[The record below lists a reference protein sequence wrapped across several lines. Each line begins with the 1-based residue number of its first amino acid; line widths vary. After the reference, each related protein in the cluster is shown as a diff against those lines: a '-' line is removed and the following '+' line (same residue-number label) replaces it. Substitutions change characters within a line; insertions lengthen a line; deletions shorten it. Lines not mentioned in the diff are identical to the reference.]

1 MSLPVHWMKCISAEG
16 HYFEGHHLSV
26 QPENF
31 GIEIVHGED
40 TSSSESEGTSED
52 EVDEQDSDQ

>member
-1 MSLPVHWMKCISAEG
+1 MKCISAEG